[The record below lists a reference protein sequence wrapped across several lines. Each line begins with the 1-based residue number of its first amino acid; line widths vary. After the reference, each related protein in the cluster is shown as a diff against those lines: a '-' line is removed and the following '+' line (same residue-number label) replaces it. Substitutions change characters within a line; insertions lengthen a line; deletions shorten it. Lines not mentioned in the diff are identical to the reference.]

1 MSYKDENS
9 SETEKERKIN
19 ALLNLEAIKIY
30 SIDSFSSSTC
40 SGYCSFSIECNGRGG
55 YAEDP
60 DFENVV
66 FEVMDTKREGDGVI
80 LKLKAKI
87 QQEE

>member
-1 MSYKDENS
+1 M
-9 SETEKERKIN
+9 
-19 ALLNLEAIKIY
+19 NLETIRIY

-40 SGYCSFSIECNGRGG
+40 CGYCSFSIECNGRGG

-60 DFENVV
+60 NFEDVV
-66 FEVMDTKREGDGVI
+66 FEVLDTKREGDEVI

-87 QQEE
+87 KKNENYED